1 MSENALYIIRLID
14 FNDSVFK
21 YYMINL
27 PSLTAVSKKTICR
40 KSNRNKMTKDDIV
53 SSVQMMEGHQNM
65 RQFTARFTGYS
76 CMNASNMLMSINAA
90 IIISAVNGGTR

>member
-14 FNDSVFK
+14 FND
-21 YYMINL
+21 MINL

-53 SSVQMMEGHQNM
+53 SSVQMIEGHQFNGSDHRIQLYE
-65 RQFTARFTGYS
+65 RQ
-76 CMNASNMLMSINAA
+76 
-90 IIISAVNGGTR
+90 

>member
-27 PSLTAVSKKTICR
+27 PSLKAVSKKTICR

-53 SSVQMMEGHQNM
+53 SSVQMIEDHQFNGSVHRIQLYE
-65 RQFTARFTGYS
+65 RQRYANEYKRYDYHIG
-76 CMNASNMLMSINAA
+76 CQQWD
-90 IIISAVNGGTR
+90 

>member
-53 SSVQMMEGHQNM
+53 SSVQMIEGKPKYALIPGSVYRIQL
-65 RQFTARFTGYS
+65 YEEYK
-76 CMNASNMLMSINAA
+76 
-90 IIISAVNGGTR
+90 

>member
-14 FNDSVFK
+14 FNASVFK

-53 SSVQMMEGHQNM
+53 SSVANDRRSPKYALIHGSVYRIQLYEE
-65 RQFTARFTGYS
+65 YK
-76 CMNASNMLMSINAA
+76 
-90 IIISAVNGGTR
+90 